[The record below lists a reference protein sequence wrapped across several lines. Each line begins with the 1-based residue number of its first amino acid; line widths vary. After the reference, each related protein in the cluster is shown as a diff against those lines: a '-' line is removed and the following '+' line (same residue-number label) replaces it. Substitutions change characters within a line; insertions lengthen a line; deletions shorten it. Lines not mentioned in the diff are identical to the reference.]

1 MARREIITV
10 GHPTLA
16 AKAAPV
22 AIFDDELRGLAKD
35 MVETLHAAPGIGLA
49 APQVD
54 AGLRLIVVD
63 LSVGENPDE
72 LIVLANPEI
81 LIAEG
86 RVVDE
91 EGCLS
96 VPEVR
101 EKVSRPEHI
110 VVRGYDVEGRDVT
123 YDARDLLARVFC
135 HEIDHLDGTLFI
147 DRLSPLKRSL
157 VKKRL
162 RKAAEKPA
170 AARPK

>member
-1 MARREIITV
+1 MALREIITV

-16 AKAAPV
+16 RKSAPV
-22 AIFDDELRGLAKD
+22 ERFNNDLRWLARD
-35 MVETLHAAPGIGLA
+35 MIETLHAAPGIGLA

-54 AGLRLIVVD
+54 ADQRLILVD

-101 EKVSRPEHI
+101 EKVSRPDHV

-135 HEIDHLDGTLFI
+135 HEIDHLDGILFI